1 MKKDQ
6 ANYRIIKDSLKMIA
20 MVKRIAVE
28 DGESADDID
37 KYIAE
42 NGEEI
47 LTKYMEM
54 SEEEFFFACIKELAR
69 ADVLM
74 EARK

>member
-1 MKKDQ
+1 MTKDKG
-6 ANYRIIKDSLKMIA
+6 NYRIIRDSLKRIA

-28 DGESADDID
+28 DGDSAEDID
-37 KYIAE
+37 RYIAE
-42 NGEEI
+42 KGEEI
-47 LTKYMEM
+47 LSKYMEM

-69 ADVLM
+69 AEVLM